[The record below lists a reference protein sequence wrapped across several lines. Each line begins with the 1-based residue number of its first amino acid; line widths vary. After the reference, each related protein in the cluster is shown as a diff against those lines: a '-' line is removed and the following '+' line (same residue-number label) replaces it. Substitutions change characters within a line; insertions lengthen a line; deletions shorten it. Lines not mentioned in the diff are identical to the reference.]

1 LKGSNA
7 SRFLSFSPPP
17 RRWFTD
23 IVDAI
28 AIIEQFTSG
37 MDFEAF
43 RSNPMAV
50 SAVERKLQIISEA
63 ATRLG
68 NEAERQVPDQPWWA
82 IRGIGTNFAMP
93 MNELMPPRAVGHI
106 KNDSA

>member
-1 LKGSNA
+1 MKGSNA

-17 RRWFTD
+17 QRWFSD

-28 AIIEQFTSG
+28 ALIEQFTSG

-43 RSNPMAV
+43 GSNPMAV

-63 ATRLG
+63 ATRL
-68 NEAERQVPDQPWWA
+68 
-82 IRGIGTNFAMP
+82 I
-93 MNELMPPRAVGHI
+93 
-106 KNDSA
+106 

>member
-43 RSNPMAV
+43 RSTRWPFRQL
-50 SAVERKLQIISEA
+50 SANCKSSARPQ
-63 ATRLG
+63 RGLG